1 MSEPIMI
8 FKVYADA
15 KDCSDMTCPYGGVT
29 FIPFTAT
36 VESELFTDRTLPG
49 ACDVQVENPAGSRN
63 MCAKYMFQG
72 TDSAGNECRLFVEN
86 NGYLA
91 EVMRHDPF
99 FHAYPRF
106 MTDSPVLGEYL
117 SQQRFRSEVQGC
129 EWGVEIRIYD
139 VLKTTS
145 FTNPFFRSIGPAET

>member
-1 MSEPIMI
+1 M
-8 FKVYADA
+8 V
-15 KDCSDMTCPYGGVT
+15 CPYGGVS

-36 VESELFTDRTLPG
+36 VESALFSGKTLPG

-63 MCAKYMFQG
+63 MCAKYMFEG
-72 TDSAGNECRLFVEN
+72 RDSVGNACKLFVEN

-117 SQQRFRSEVQGC
+117 SQQRFRSEVQGFD
-129 EWGVEIRIYD
+129 WGVEVRIYD
-139 VLKTTS
+139 VLKGES
-145 FTNPFFRSIGPAET
+145 K

>member
-1 MSEPIMI
+1 MNEPIMI
-8 FKVYADA
+8 FQVCADA
-15 KDCSDMTCPYGGVT
+15 NDCSDMVCPYGGVS

-36 VESELFTDRTLPG
+36 VESALFTGRTLPG

-72 TDSAGNECRLFVEN
+72 RDSAGNEYHLFVEN

-91 EVMRHDPF
+91 EVMRNDPF
-99 FHAYPRF
+99 FHAYPKF

-117 SQQRFRSEVQGC
+117 SQQRFRSEVQGRD
-129 EWGVEIRIYD
+129 WGVEIRIYD
-139 VLKTTS
+139 VLKE
-145 FTNPFFRSIGPAET
+145 P

>member
-1 MSEPIMI
+1 MTDPIMV
-8 FKVYADA
+8 FKVFARQE
-15 KDCSDMTCPYGGVT
+15 DCSNMTCRYGGVT

-36 VESELFTDRTLPG
+36 AESELFSGKTLPG

-63 MCAKYMFQG
+63 MCAKYMFRG
-72 TDSAGNECRLFVEN
+72 KDCAGNECCLFVEN

-91 EVMRHDPF
+91 EVMRNDPY

-117 SQQRFRSEVQGC
+117 SQQRFRSEVQVYD
-129 EWGVEIRIYD
+129 WGVEIRIYD
-139 VLKTTS
+139 VCEPES
-145 FTNPFFRSIGPAET
+145 ESE

>member
-1 MSEPIMI
+1 MNEPIMI
-8 FKVYADA
+8 FQVYADA
-15 KDCSDMTCPYGGVT
+15 NDCSDMVCPYGGVS

-36 VESELFTDRTLPG
+36 VESALFTGRTLPG

-72 TDSAGNECRLFVEN
+72 RDSAGNECHLFVEN

-91 EVMRHDPF
+91 EVMRNDPF
-99 FHAYPRF
+99 FHAYPKF

-117 SQQRFRSEVQGC
+117 SQQRFRSEVQGRD
-129 EWGVEIRIYD
+129 WGVEIRIYD
-139 VLKTTS
+139 VLDD
-145 FTNPFFRSIGPAET
+145 N